1 MDTVIP
7 YAMSLATGLAVG
19 AVYGLLAVKS
29 PAPPVIALIGL
40 LGILVGEMAVS
51 HWRGHPDATA
61 ALLHRKSFAVERT
74 PAPGTV
80 PALGDG

>member
-1 MDTVIP
+1 MDAVIP

-19 AVYGLLAVKS
+19 AAYGLLAVKS

-51 HWRGHPDATA
+51 HLRGHPDAAA
-61 ALLHRKSFAVERT
+61 ALLHRKSFAVERA